1 MEIAVEGWRP
11 SATDWDAVR
20 RVPPEELPTLTPAQR
35 EVVQKLGMSAEEYAR
50 GALAGRRSQAWLL
63 EKTERLARFLENRI
77 ESAHLPVVLKRVVL
91 STIEEKFTVE
101 LDSDGRAIL
110 IRIDENLVDD
120 YFERGSEEAEQRLAR
135 ILDRGLVGVT
145 A

>member
-20 RVPPEELPTLTPAQR
+20 RVPPEELPPLTSAQR

-63 EKTERLARFLENRI
+63 EKTERLAHLLKHKI
-77 ESAHLPVVLKRVVL
+77 ESANLPLVLKRVVL
-91 STIEEKFTVE
+91 NTIEEKFTVE
-101 LDSDGRAIL
+101 LDSDGRPIL
-110 IRIDENLVDD
+110 LRIDENLVDD

-135 ILDRGLVGVT
+135 ILDRGLMGVT
-145 A
+145 T